1 MTKQLSQ
8 IRADLKPGEVR
19 GLNFDSAKF
28 KNPVGIQELNCLGI
42 GLDAAL
48 SGAVKE
54 YFNTPKDSF
63 GMDSAPLQTL
73 PSISNA
79 AQFFQYWAPEAVE
92 TVTQARTIDNLIGRT
107 IAGSFEDEEI
117 ITTIL
122 ERTGTARPY
131 TDTANIPLASWNQ
144 NFEARSIVRYEAG
157 LEIGYLE
164 QMRASRMRI
173 DDHKQKTDACAE
185 ALDIA
190 RNELGFYGYADGT
203 NRTFG
208 FLNDPSLPAYNS
220 VAANAGGGQ
229 TEWSNKS
236 FDEISSDIITAVQ
249 NLVTK
254 MRGHFNPQKDAFVIA
269 LSLSSSQYLNVR
281 NSLGTQSVLQWI
293 KETYPAAR
301 IEAAP
306 ELDGANGGS
315 NVFYLYA
322 EKIKGKDVFKQ
333 YVVDVLRLIG
343 IEKKA
348 KVTLEDYANALAGV
362 IVQYPIGVVRYS
374 GI

>member
-1 MTKQLSQ
+1 MAKQLSQ
-8 IRADLKPGEVR
+8 IRADFKPDEVR
-19 GLNFDSAKF
+19 AFDFNEDKYKSPIGSA
-28 KNPVGIQELNCLGI
+28 ELDCLGI
-42 GLDAAL
+42 GMDAAL
-48 SGAVKE
+48 TGAVKE
-54 YFNTPKDSF
+54 YFNAPKDTF
-63 GMDSAPLQTL
+63 GMDAAPLQTL

-107 IAGSFEDEEI
+107 VAGSFEDEEI
-117 ITTIL
+117 VTTIL
-122 ERTGTARPY
+122 ERTGTAKPY
-131 TDTANIPLASWNQ
+131 TDTANIPLTSWNQ
-144 NFEARSIVRYEAG
+144 NFEARTIVRYEAG
-157 LEIGYLE
+157 LEVGYLE

-173 DDHKQKTDACAE
+173 DSHKQKADGAAE

-208 FLNDPSLPAYNS
+208 FLNDPSLPAYVTVSQNT
-220 VAANAGGGQ
+220 AG
-229 TEWSNKS
+229 TATAWSNKT

-249 NLVTK
+249 ALVSK
-254 MRGHFNPQKDAFVIA
+254 MKGHFNPQRDAFVIA
-269 LSLSSSQYLNVR
+269 LSLASSQYLNVR
-281 NSLGTQSVLQWI
+281 NSLGTQSILQWI
-293 KETYPAAR
+293 NETYPGAR

-343 IEKKA
+343 VEKKT
-348 KVTLEDYANALAGV
+348 KVMLEDYANALGGV
-362 IVQYPIGVVRYS
+362 IVQYPVGIVRYS

>member
-1 MTKQLSQ
+1 MAKKLSQ

-19 GLNFDSAKF
+19 ALSFDSAKF
-28 KNPVGIQELNCLGI
+28 KNPVGVQELHCLGI
-42 GLDAAL
+42 GMDSSLGDEA
-48 SGAVKE
+48 KK
-54 YFNTPKDSF
+54 YFNPPKDSF

-92 TVTQARTIDNLIGRT
+92 TVTQARTIDNLVGRT
-107 IAGSFEDEEI
+107 VAGSFEDEEI

-144 NFEARSIVRYEAG
+144 NFEARTIVRYEAG

-173 DDHKQKTDACAE
+173 DDHKQKADACAE

-190 RNELGFYGYADGT
+190 RNELGFYGYANGT

-220 VAANAGGGQ
+220 VAAGAGGGSA
-229 TEWSNKS
+229 WSEKT

-249 NLVTK
+249 NLVTQ
-254 MRGHFNPQKDAFVIA
+254 MRGHFNPQRDAFVIA
-269 LSLSSSQYLNVR
+269 LSLASSQYLNVR
-281 NSLGTQSVLQWI
+281 NSLGTQSVMQWLN
-293 KETYPAAR
+293 ETYPAAR

-343 IEKKA
+343 MEKKT
-348 KVTLEDYANALAGV
+348 KVFVEDYANALAGV